1 MAVTMADVAR
11 RAGTSIAVVSYVV
24 NGGPRPVAARTRER
38 VLAAAAELGYRHN
51 RVAAALRSGSSGL
64 VGVVLPD
71 TVNPYF
77 AALGQRL
84 EEALTASGKL
94 MVVANSGYDGQ
105 RQAAVIDALLGA
117 QVDGLIVVSTPGAD
131 DPAGLAAESGVPL
144 VHVHHRPPGS
154 DTTLVAADNAAGVA
168 AAVAHLRGHG
178 HDRVD
183 FLAGPTDEGP
193 VGDRVAA
200 WRATGVPGELLRSGY
215 GRAAAA
221 RLVAGMEAV
230 PRALVAA
237 TDEQA
242 VGVLAGCGAAGI
254 EVPGRLALI
263 SCDGSSETGF
273 TVPPLTTVEQPLA
286 EMARRAVR
294 HLLGE
299 PSPGTPPTATLAIRR
314 SCGCSHPG
322 FSGVGAMDT
331 ELEPAPPVVERDA
344 GLRGADPDGQRR

>member
-24 NGGPRPVAARTRER
+24 NDGPRPVAARTRER
-38 VLAAAAELGYRHN
+38 VIAAAAELGYRHN

-77 AALGQRL
+77 AALGRRL

-94 MVVANSGYDGQ
+94 MVVANSGYDGR
-105 RQAAVIDALLGA
+105 RQATAIEALLGA
-117 QVDGLIVVSTPGAD
+117 QVDGLIIVSASGAD
-131 DPAGLAAESGVPL
+131 DPAGPATEEGASV
-144 VHVHHRPPGS
+144 VYVHHRPPGS
-154 DTTLVAADNAAGVA
+154 ATTLVAADNEAGVA
-168 AAVAHLRGHG
+168 AAVAHLREHG
-178 HDRVD
+178 HARID

-200 WRATGVPGELLRSGY
+200 WRATGVPGELLRSAF

-221 RLVAGMEAV
+221 RLVAGLGTV
-230 PRALVAA
+230 PRALVVA

-242 VGVLAGCGAAGI
+242 VGVLAACGAAGVD
-254 EVPGRLALI
+254 VPGRLALI
-263 SCDGSSETGF
+263 SCDGSPETAF
-273 TVPPLTTVEQPLA
+273 TVPPLTAVEQPLA
-286 EMARRAVR
+286 EMARQSVR

-299 PSPGTPPTATLAIRR
+299 PVPGGTPAATLTVRR
-314 SCGCSHPG
+314 SCGCPHPG
-322 FSGVGAMDT
+322 FPT
-331 ELEPAPPVVERDA
+331 P
-344 GLRGADPDGQRR
+344 